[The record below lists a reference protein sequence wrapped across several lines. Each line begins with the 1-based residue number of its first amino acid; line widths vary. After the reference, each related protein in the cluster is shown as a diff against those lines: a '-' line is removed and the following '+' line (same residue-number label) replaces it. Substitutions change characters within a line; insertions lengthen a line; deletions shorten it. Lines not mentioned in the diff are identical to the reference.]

1 MIEINL
7 AKKKT
12 KIQFAGVDL
21 SKLPYIKIALAFL
34 IQFLLPGMF
43 KESNQKELKETNEK
57 ISEINK
63 EIDKIK
69 AEERRL
75 ADLKEQIDAFK
86 AKTKQLEERSIQVEK
101 ILQIKT
107 NPNKLLEKLARS
119 MPEDLWVTKIQ
130 IQKNRL
136 TVIGQSISYPSIGL
150 LLEQLRESPFF
161 DEKFKEG
168 SQKTIERQ
176 LDGEKVRLIEFKI
189 NGPIVRYNPF

>member
-63 EIDKIK
+63 KIDKIK

-86 AKTKQLEERSIQVEK
+86 SKTKQLEERSIQVEK

-119 MPEDLWVTKIQ
+119 MPEDLWVKKIQ

-150 LLEQLRESPFF
+150 LLEQLRESPFLMKNLKREAKKLLK
-161 DEKFKEG
+161 DNLMEKKCVLLNLKYMGYCE
-168 SQKTIERQ
+168 
-176 LDGEKVRLIEFKI
+176 V
-189 NGPIVRYNPF
+189 